1 MSSPSPALCVLLSVF
16 QTSSF
21 TLTRV
26 LFMCITKCMYTFV
39 PYELSFQMFLSFF
52 IVFLLKKEII
62 KSYISPAASALV
74 QLIPVRETKLT
85 VLGKFREQHE

>member
-1 MSSPSPALCVLLSVF
+1 
-16 QTSSF
+16 
-21 TLTRV
+21 
-26 LFMCITKCMYTFV
+26 
-39 PYELSFQMFLSFF
+39 MFLSFF

-74 QLIPVRETKLT
+74 QLIPVRETKLS